1 MNVILDTNVFLGIC
15 KGDEECAKLEAKIIR
30 DCDIVFINND
40 TIIEYSTVLGRFG
53 LKYRII
59 EATFARYSSRDK
71 LRFSNKT
78 KNLIN
83 NIITHEKDRH
93 LIECAHNNNCS
104 IITYEKK
111 YLLNFKE
118 IIKSA
123 LNIDILS
130 IEEYMNIDP

>member
-1 MNVILDTNVFLGIC
+1 MNVILDTNIFLRLSR
-15 KGDEECAKLEAKIIR
+15 GDEDCAKMEAKIIR

-40 TIIEYSTVLGRFG
+40 LVSEYTIVLERFG
-53 LKYRII
+53 LKYRVI
-59 EATFARYSSRDK
+59 EANFARYSSRNK
-71 LRFSNKT
+71 LRQSKKT

-104 IITYEKK
+104 IITDEQK
-111 YLLNFKE
+111 YLLNIKE

-123 LNIDILS
+123 LNIEILS
-130 IEEYMNIDP
+130 IKEYMNTKP